1 MRSNCIPS
9 KLVFLQ
15 KSIMIEVNQ
24 PAKLICKFYHIIV
37 FCDTLKLK
45 RLKFKDYCHTL
56 NV

>member
-24 PAKLICKFYHIIV
+24 PAKLICKFYHFIV

-45 RLKFKDYCHTL
+45 RLKLKDYCHTL